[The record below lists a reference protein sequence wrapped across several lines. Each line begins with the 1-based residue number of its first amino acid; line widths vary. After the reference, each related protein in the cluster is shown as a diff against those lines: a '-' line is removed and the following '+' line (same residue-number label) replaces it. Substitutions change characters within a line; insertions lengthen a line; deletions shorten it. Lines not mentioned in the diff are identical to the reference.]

1 MLIIFDLDGTILSV
15 NSFRVW
21 TLFMMRG
28 RFSHMNILGRL
39 AVTGG
44 AVAAVA
50 ARKARLISHDRLKHY
65 MQRLWQRAVRGDAGA
80 SEQRLAEELM
90 AFVRPELVGILAAVA
105 AGKVEAV
112 MATAAA
118 GDYAYCLGRR
128 LGFKHI
134 LATPP
139 VCDVAREENIG
150 ERKAAGVLKLIKERG
165 WGRYTRV
172 LFTDHR
178 DDLPLARIC
187 HAVYWFGPAAERF
200 AVERAA
206 PGVRFAA
213 GCDGARDVGRAA
225 GLFPVEY
232 QVGA

>member
-1 MLIIFDLDGTILSV
+1 
-15 NSFRVW
+15 
-21 TLFMMRG
+21 MRCQ
-28 RFSHMNILGRL
+28 M
-39 AVTGG
+39 
-44 AVAAVA
+44 VAAV
-50 ARKARLISHDRLKHY
+50 
-65 MQRLWQRAVRGDAGA
+65 VAG
-80 SEQRLAEELM
+80 
-90 AFVRPELVGILAAVA
+90 VILAAVA

-139 VCDVAREENIG
+139 IRSAAAQENIG
-150 ERKAAGVLKLIKERG
+150 ERKAEGVLNLILERG
-165 WGRYTRV
+165 WDAQTRV

-187 HAVYWFGPAAERF
+187 HAVYWFGPEAERM
-200 AVERAA
+200 AAARAA

-213 GCDGARDVGRAA
+213 GCDGARDIGRAA
-225 GLFPVEY
+225 GIFPVKY
-232 QVGA
+232 QVGV